1 MLYPKRKCKIRKR
14 LIDIRSGNAKFEAE
28 NQNSKRKCI
37 IWSGNV
43 RSPTEKPHD
52 QEQRTNKM
60 RLALISMLADF
71 GGDDRVPFLMLGFFT
86 QMHLVT
92 ATQISHLSIGV
103 MNKQRR
109 ENMVTV
115 LERLSWPLLLLWFSQ
130 PLGVWEGRRPYSI
143 DVLLIYS
150 PARALWPI
158 VPPWPGSEAHYHFPC
173 FGQRRCASVLAEGSD
188 TG

>member
-1 MLYPKRKCKIRKR
+1 
-14 LIDIRSGNAKFEAE
+14 
-28 NQNSKRKCI
+28 
-37 IWSGNV
+37 
-43 RSPTEKPHD
+43 
-52 QEQRTNKM
+52 
-60 RLALISMLADF
+60 MLADF

-115 LERLSWPLLLLWFSQ
+115 LGRLSWPLLLLWFSQ

-143 DVLLIYS
+143 DVSLIYS

-173 FGQRRCASVLAEGSD
+173 FGQRRCASVVAGPSRIDQLMLLLRWAWL
-188 TG
+188 TVTRTTA